1 MSKKED
7 LKRKKI
13 LVVDDSEMNRSI
25 LSDML
30 GDEYDILEAV
40 NGVEAIAVIKE
51 RESEI
56 ALMLLDI
63 VMPQMDGFEVLSV
76 MNKGN
81 WIGNIPVI
89 MISAETSSSLVRQ
102 AYDLGVTDYI
112 SRPFDGK
119 VVRRRVN
126 NTIMLY
132 TKQKILQGMV
142 AEQILEKEKSS
153 SLMVEILSN
162 IVEFRNGESGL
173 HVLHVRTI
181 TETLLKYL
189 AEKTDKYELNHTKI
203 AMISLASALHDI
215 GKISIDEKILNK
227 PGKLTDEEFK
237 IMKTHAAIGGDMLM
251 NISHRREEELVKV
264 AYEICRW
271 HHERYNGRGYP
282 DGLKGEEIPI
292 SAQVVAMAD
301 VYDALT
307 SERVYKPAFSHEKA
321 VEMIMNEEC
330 GVFNPLLLEC
340 LQEVKDYLKEE
351 LELKSIKDVAESE
364 VQSMTEELIAKGD
377 VSASDRT
384 LRLLEQE
391 RIKYQF
397 FASMSKE
404 IQFEYN
410 IDTDMVTLSEWGA
423 NYLGAKELIMHPFDD
438 EKMSDIL
445 DKEKMQEIRDKVRSA
460 SYMDP
465 VMSGVYRLHVNGE
478 DRWHRLTVRAMWE
491 GTEEDMHYIGAIGK
505 FVNVDE
511 DYKRMNSLEKE
522 AAHDTLTN
530 LFNHMNARKLI
541 EAILEERRDHTYSLI
556 LFDLDHFKDANDQYG
571 HLFGDNVLKHVAK
584 KLTDNLRRND
594 ITARVGGDEFMIFV
608 EHGGNYEAQVER
620 MFQIVTGEYENFKIG
635 VSMGVALVPKDGED
649 YESLFHAADQALYAS
664 KRGGRNQYKFY
675 DDMMEGTLSVLSPM
689 DGEEQT

>member
-1 MSKKED
+1 MSESLRK
-7 LKRKKI
+7 KKI

-25 LSDML
+25 LADML
-30 GDEYDILEAV
+30 GDDYEILEAT
-40 NGVEAIAVIKE
+40 NGVEAIAAIKE

-56 ALMLLDI
+56 TLMLLDI
-63 VMPQMDGFEVLSV
+63 VMPQMDGFEVLSI
-76 MNKGN
+76 MNKGG

-89 MISAETSSSLVRQ
+89 MISAETSSNLVNQ
-102 AYDLGVTDYI
+102 AYDMGVTDYI

-119 VVRRRVN
+119 IVRRRVN

-132 TKQKILQGMV
+132 TKQKMLQGMI

-153 SLMVEILSN
+153 SLMVDILSN

-181 TETLLKYL
+181 TETLLKHL
-189 AEKTDKYELNHTKI
+189 AEKTDQYDLNHTKI

-227 PGKLTDEEFK
+227 PGRLTDEEFV
-237 IMKTHAAIGGDMLM
+237 IMKTHSAIGGDMLM
-251 NISHRREEELVKV
+251 NVAHRRDEELVKV

-307 SERVYKPAFSHEKA
+307 SKRVYKPAFSHEKA
-321 VEMIMNEEC
+321 VEMIMNGEC

-340 LQEVKDYLKEE
+340 LQDVKEYLKEE
-351 LELKSIKDVAESE
+351 LENKTLKSVAEDE

-377 VSASDRT
+377 TIASDRT

-410 IDTDMVTLSEWGA
+410 VDTDMVTLSEWGA
-423 NYLGAKELIMHPFDD
+423 K
-438 EKMSDIL
+438 
-445 DKEKMQEIRDKVRSA
+445 
-460 SYMDP
+460 
-465 VMSGVYRLHVNGE
+465 
-478 DRWHRLTVRAMWE
+478 
-491 GTEEDMHYIGAIGK
+491 
-505 FVNVDE
+505 
-511 DYKRMNSLEKE
+511 
-522 AAHDTLTN
+522 
-530 LFNHMNARKLI
+530 
-541 EAILEERRDHTYSLI
+541 
-556 LFDLDHFKDANDQYG
+556 
-571 HLFGDNVLKHVAK
+571 
-584 KLTDNLRRND
+584 
-594 ITARVGGDEFMIFV
+594 
-608 EHGGNYEAQVER
+608 
-620 MFQIVTGEYENFKIG
+620 
-635 VSMGVALVPKDGED
+635 
-649 YESLFHAADQALYAS
+649 
-664 KRGGRNQYKFY
+664 
-675 DDMMEGTLSVLSPM
+675 
-689 DGEEQT
+689 

>member
-1 MSKKED
+1 MSEGLRK
-7 LKRKKI
+7 KKI

-25 LSDML
+25 LADML
-30 GDEYDILEAV
+30 GDDYEILEAT
-40 NGVEAIAVIKE
+40 NGVEAIAAIKE

-56 ALMLLDI
+56 TLMLLDI
-63 VMPQMDGFEVLSV
+63 VMPRMDGFEVLSI
-76 MNKGN
+76 MNKGG

-89 MISAETSSSLVRQ
+89 MISAETSSNLVNQ
-102 AYDLGVTDYI
+102 AYDMGVTDYI

-119 VVRRRVN
+119 IVRRRVN

-132 TKQKILQGMV
+132 TKQKMLQGMI

-153 SLMVEILSN
+153 SLMVDILSN

-181 TETLLKYL
+181 TETLLKHL
-189 AEKTDKYELNHTKI
+189 AEKTDQYDLNHTKI

-227 PGKLTDEEFK
+227 PGRLTDEEFV
-237 IMKTHAAIGGDMLM
+237 IMKTHSAIGGDMLM
-251 NISHRREEELVKV
+251 NVAHRRDEELVKV

-307 SERVYKPAFSHEKA
+307 SKRVYKPAFSHEKA
-321 VEMIMNEEC
+321 VEMIMNGEC

-340 LQEVKDYLKEE
+340 LQDVKEYLKEE
-351 LELKSIKDVAESE
+351 LENKTLKSVAEDE

-377 VSASDRT
+377 TIASDRT

-410 IDTDMVTLSEWGA
+410 VDTDMVTLSEWGA
-423 NYLGAKELIMHPFDD
+423 KYLGVDELVMHPFED
-438 EKMSDIL
+438 EKMAEIL
-445 DKEKMQEIRDKVRSA
+445 NVEKMHEIRRKVRA
-460 SYMDP
+460 TNYTNP
-465 VMSGVYRLHVNGE
+465 VVGGVYRLHVNGE
-478 DRWHRLTVRAMWE
+478 DRWHRMTVRAMWE
-491 GTEEDMHYIGAIGK
+491 GTEEKMHYTGAIGK
-505 FVNVDE
+505 FANVDE
-511 DYKRMNSLEKE
+511 DYKRMDSLEKE
-522 AAHDTLTN
+522 ASHDTLTG

-541 EAILEERRDHTYSLI
+541 EAVLAERRDHTYSLI

-571 HLFGDNVLKHVAK
+571 HLFGDNVLKHVAQ
-584 KLTDNLRRND
+584 KLTDNLRRED
-594 ITARVGGDEFMIFV
+594 IVARVGGDEFMIFL
-608 EHGGNYEAQVER
+608 EHGGNFEAQVKR
-620 MFQIVTGEYENFKIG
+620 IFQVVDGEYENFQIS
-635 VSMGVALVPKDGED
+635 VSMGVSLAPKDGED
-649 YESLFHAADQALYAS
+649 YETLFHAADQALYVS
-664 KRGGRNQYKFY
+664 KRGGRNQYRFY
-675 DDMMEGTLSVLSPM
+675 DNSMKGTLSVLSPM
-689 DGEEQT
+689 DGEE

>member
-1 MSKKED
+1 MNKKRE
-7 LKRKKI
+7 LNKKKI

-25 LSDML
+25 LADML
-30 GDEYDILEAV
+30 GDEYEILEAT

-76 MNKGN
+76 MNKGG
-81 WIGNIPVI
+81 WIGEIPVI

-132 TKQKILQGMV
+132 TKQKMLQGMI
-142 AEQILEKEKSS
+142 AEQIMEKEKNS

-181 TETLLKYL
+181 TETLLKHL
-189 AEKTDKYELNHTKI
+189 SEKTDRYNLNHTKI

-215 GKISIDEKILNK
+215 GKISIDDKILNK
-227 PGKLTDEEFK
+227 PGKLTNEEFE
-237 IMKTHAAIGGDMLM
+237 IMKTHAAIGGDMLK
-251 NISHRREEELVKV
+251 NLSHRREEELVKV

-307 SERVYKPAFSHEKA
+307 SERVYKPPFSHEKA
-321 VEMIMNEEC
+321 VEMIMNGEC
-330 GVFNPLLLEC
+330 GVFSPLLLEC
-340 LQEVKDYLKEE
+340 LQEIKDYLKDE
-351 LELKSIKDVAESE
+351 LELKSVKDVAESE
-364 VQSMTEELIAKGD
+364 VQSMADELIAKGGT
-377 VSASDRT
+377 SASDRT

-397 FASMSKE
+397 FASMSEE

-410 IDTDMVTLSEWGA
+410 ADTDIVTLSEWGA
-423 NYLGAKELIMHPFDD
+423 DCLGIKELIMHPFGD
-438 EKMSDIL
+438 ERMAEIL
-445 DKEKMQEIRDKVRSA
+445 EKEKMLEIRKKVRSTN
-460 SYMDP
+460 YTDP
-465 VMSGVYRLHVNGE
+465 VISAVYRLHVKGE
-478 DRWHRLTVRAMWE
+478 RRWHRLIVRSMWE
-491 GTEEDMHYIGAIGK
+491 GTEEDMHYTGAIGK

-530 LFNHMNARKLI
+530 LLNHRNARILI
-541 EAILEERRDHTYSLI
+541 ERILADRRENAYSLI

-571 HLFGDNVLKHVAK
+571 HLFGDEVLKHVAH
-584 KLTDNLRRND
+584 KLTENLRKDD
-594 ITARVGGDEFMIFV
+594 IIARVGGDEFMIFV
-608 EHGGNYEAQVER
+608 EHGGHYEAQIER
-620 MFQIVTGEYENFKIG
+620 MFQIVTGQYENFIIG

-664 KRGGRNQYKFY
+664 KRDGRNQYKFY
-675 DDMMEGTLSVLSPM
+675 DDTMEGTLSVLSPV
-689 DGEEQT
+689 DGEE

>member
-1 MSKKED
+1 MNKKRE
-7 LKRKKI
+7 LNKKKI

-25 LSDML
+25 LADML
-30 GDEYDILEAV
+30 GDEYEILEAT

-76 MNKGN
+76 MNKGG
-81 WIGNIPVI
+81 WIGDIPVI

-132 TKQKILQGMV
+132 TKQKMLQGMIT
-142 AEQILEKEKSS
+142 EQIMEKEKSS

-181 TETLLKYL
+181 TETLLKHL
-189 AEKTDKYELNHTKI
+189 SEKTDRYNLNHTKI

-227 PGKLTDEEFK
+227 PGKLTDEEFE
-237 IMKTHAAIGGDMLM
+237 IMKTHAAIGGDMLK

-307 SERVYKPAFSHEKA
+307 SERVYKPPFSHEKA
-321 VEMIMNEEC
+321 VEMIMNGEC
-330 GVFNPLLLEC
+330 GVFSPLLLEC
-340 LQEVKDYLKEE
+340 LQEMKDYLKDE
-351 LELKSIKDVAESE
+351 LVLKSIKDVAESE
-364 VQSMTEELIAKGD
+364 VQSMADELIAKGD
-377 VSASDRT
+377 TSASDRT

-397 FASMSKE
+397 FASMSEE

-410 IDTDMVTLSEWGA
+410 ADTDIVTLSEWGA
-423 NYLGAKELIMHPFDD
+423 DCLGIKELIMHPFED
-438 EKMSDIL
+438 ERMAEIL
-445 DKEKMQEIRDKVRSA
+445 EKEKMLEIRKKVRSTN
-460 SYMDP
+460 YTDP
-465 VMSGVYRLHVNGE
+465 VISAVYRLHVKGE
-478 DRWHRLTVRAMWE
+478 KRWHRLIVRSMWE
-491 GTEEDMHYIGAIGK
+491 GTEEDMHYTGAIGK

-530 LFNHMNARKLI
+530 LFNHRNARILI
-541 EAILEERRDHTYSLI
+541 ERILADRRENAYSLI

-571 HLFGDNVLKHVAK
+571 HLFGDEVLKHVAH
-584 KLTDNLRRND
+584 KLTDNLRKDD
-594 ITARVGGDEFMIFV
+594 IIARVGGDEFMIFV
-608 EHGGNYEAQVER
+608 EHGGHYEAQIER
-620 MFQIVTGEYENFKIG
+620 MFQIVTGQYENFIIG

-664 KRGGRNQYKFY
+664 KRDGRNQYKFY
-675 DDMMEGTLSVLSPM
+675 DDTMEGTLSVLSPV
-689 DGEEQT
+689 DGEE

>member
-1 MSKKED
+1 MSEGLRK
-7 LKRKKI
+7 KKI

-25 LSDML
+25 LADML
-30 GDEYDILEAV
+30 GDDYEILEAT
-40 NGVEAIAVIKE
+40 NGVEAIAAIKE

-56 ALMLLDI
+56 TLMLLDI
-63 VMPQMDGFEVLSV
+63 VMPQMDGFEVLSI
-76 MNKGN
+76 MNKGG

-89 MISAETSSSLVRQ
+89 MISAETSSNLVNQ
-102 AYDLGVTDYI
+102 AYDMGVTDYI

-119 VVRRRVN
+119 IVRRRVN

-132 TKQKILQGMV
+132 TKQKMLQGMI

-153 SLMVEILSN
+153 SLMVDILSN

-181 TETLLKYL
+181 TETLLKHL
-189 AEKTDKYELNHTKI
+189 AEKTDQYDLNHTKI

-227 PGKLTDEEFK
+227 PGRLTDEEFV
-237 IMKTHAAIGGDMLM
+237 IMKTHSAIGGDMLM
-251 NISHRREEELVKV
+251 NVAHRRDEELVKV

-307 SERVYKPAFSHEKA
+307 SKRVYKPAFSHEKA
-321 VEMIMNEEC
+321 VEMIMNGEC

-340 LQEVKDYLKEE
+340 LQDVKEYLKEE
-351 LELKSIKDVAESE
+351 LENKTLKSVAEDE

-377 VSASDRT
+377 TIASDRT

-410 IDTDMVTLSEWGA
+410 VDTDMVTLSEWGA
-423 NYLGAKELIMHPFDD
+423 KYLGVDELVMHPFED
-438 EKMSDIL
+438 EKMAEIL
-445 DKEKMQEIRDKVRSA
+445 NVEKMHEIRRKVRA
-460 SYMDP
+460 TNYTNP
-465 VMSGVYRLHVNGE
+465 VVGGVYRLHVNGE
-478 DRWHRLTVRAMWE
+478 DRWHRMTVRAMWE
-491 GTEEDMHYIGAIGK
+491 GTEKKMHYTGAIGK
-505 FVNVDE
+505 FANVDE
-511 DYKRMNSLEKE
+511 DYKRMDSLEKE
-522 AAHDTLTN
+522 ASHDTLTG

-541 EAILEERRDHTYSLI
+541 EAVLAERRDHTYSLI

-571 HLFGDNVLKHVAK
+571 HLFGDNVLKHVAQ
-584 KLTDNLRRND
+584 KLTDNLRRED
-594 ITARVGGDEFMIFV
+594 ILARVGGDEFMIFL
-608 EHGGNYEAQVER
+608 EHGGNFEAQVKR
-620 MFQIVTGEYENFKIG
+620 IFQVVDGEYENFQIS
-635 VSMGVALVPKDGED
+635 VSMGVSLAPKDGED
-649 YESLFHAADQALYAS
+649 YETLFHAADQALYVS
-664 KRGGRNQYKFY
+664 KRGGRNQYRFY
-675 DDMMEGTLSVLSPM
+675 DNSMKGTLSVLSPM
-689 DGEEQT
+689 DGEE

>member
-1 MSKKED
+1 MNKKRE
-7 LKRKKI
+7 LNKKKI

-25 LSDML
+25 LADML
-30 GDEYDILEAV
+30 GDEYEILEAT

-76 MNKGN
+76 MNKGG
-81 WIGNIPVI
+81 WIGEIPVI

-132 TKQKILQGMV
+132 TKQKMLQGMI
-142 AEQILEKEKSS
+142 AEQIMEKEKNS

-181 TETLLKYL
+181 TETLLKHL
-189 AEKTDKYELNHTKI
+189 SEKTDRYNLNHTKI

-215 GKISIDEKILNK
+215 GKISIDDKILNK
-227 PGKLTDEEFK
+227 PGKLTNEEFE
-237 IMKTHAAIGGDMLM
+237 IMKTHAAIGGDMLK
-251 NISHRREEELVKV
+251 NLSHRREEELVKV

-307 SERVYKPAFSHEKA
+307 SERVYKPPFSHEKA
-321 VEMIMNEEC
+321 VEMIMNGEC
-330 GVFNPLLLEC
+330 GVFSPLLLEC
-340 LQEVKDYLKEE
+340 LQEIKDYLKDE
-351 LELKSIKDVAESE
+351 LELKSVKDVAESE
-364 VQSMTEELIAKGD
+364 VQSMADELIAKGGT
-377 VSASDRT
+377 SASDRT

-397 FASMSKE
+397 FASMSEE

-410 IDTDMVTLSEWGA
+410 ADTDIVTLSEWGA
-423 NYLGAKELIMHPFDD
+423 DCLGIKELIMHPFGD
-438 EKMSDIL
+438 ERMAEIL
-445 DKEKMQEIRDKVRSA
+445 EKEKMLEIRKKVRSTN
-460 SYMDP
+460 YTDP
-465 VMSGVYRLHVNGE
+465 VISAVYRLHVKGE
-478 DRWHRLTVRAMWE
+478 KRWHRLIVRSMWE
-491 GTEEDMHYIGAIGK
+491 GTEEDMHYTGAIGK

-530 LFNHMNARKLI
+530 LLNHRNARILI
-541 EAILEERRDHTYSLI
+541 ERILADRRENAYSLI

-571 HLFGDNVLKHVAK
+571 HLFGDEVLKHVAH
-584 KLTDNLRRND
+584 KLTENLRKDD
-594 ITARVGGDEFMIFV
+594 IIARVGGDEFMVFV
-608 EHGGNYEAQVER
+608 EHGGHYEAQIER
-620 MFQIVTGEYENFKIG
+620 MFQIVTGQYENFIIG

-664 KRGGRNQYKFY
+664 KRDGRNQYKFY
-675 DDMMEGTLSVLSPM
+675 DDTMEGTLSVLSPV
-689 DGEEQT
+689 DGEE

>member
-132 TKQKILQGMV
+132 TKQKMLQGMV

-237 IMKTHAAIGGDMLM
+237 IMKTHAAIGGDMLK

-264 AYEICRW
+264 A
-271 HHERYNGRGYP
+271 
-282 DGLKGEEIPI
+282 
-292 SAQVVAMAD
+292 
-301 VYDALT
+301 
-307 SERVYKPAFSHEKA
+307 
-321 VEMIMNEEC
+321 
-330 GVFNPLLLEC
+330 
-340 LQEVKDYLKEE
+340 
-351 LELKSIKDVAESE
+351 
-364 VQSMTEELIAKGD
+364 
-377 VSASDRT
+377 
-384 LRLLEQE
+384 
-391 RIKYQF
+391 
-397 FASMSKE
+397 
-404 IQFEYN
+404 
-410 IDTDMVTLSEWGA
+410 
-423 NYLGAKELIMHPFDD
+423 
-438 EKMSDIL
+438 
-445 DKEKMQEIRDKVRSA
+445 
-460 SYMDP
+460 
-465 VMSGVYRLHVNGE
+465 
-478 DRWHRLTVRAMWE
+478 
-491 GTEEDMHYIGAIGK
+491 
-505 FVNVDE
+505 
-511 DYKRMNSLEKE
+511 
-522 AAHDTLTN
+522 
-530 LFNHMNARKLI
+530 
-541 EAILEERRDHTYSLI
+541 
-556 LFDLDHFKDANDQYG
+556 
-571 HLFGDNVLKHVAK
+571 
-584 KLTDNLRRND
+584 
-594 ITARVGGDEFMIFV
+594 
-608 EHGGNYEAQVER
+608 
-620 MFQIVTGEYENFKIG
+620 
-635 VSMGVALVPKDGED
+635 
-649 YESLFHAADQALYAS
+649 
-664 KRGGRNQYKFY
+664 
-675 DDMMEGTLSVLSPM
+675 
-689 DGEEQT
+689 

>member
-132 TKQKILQGMV
+132 TKQKMLQGMV

-237 IMKTHAAIGGDMLM
+237 IMKTHAAIGGDMLK

-321 VEMIMNEEC
+321 V
-330 GVFNPLLLEC
+330 
-340 LQEVKDYLKEE
+340 DR
-351 LELKSIKDVAESE
+351 KSV
-364 VQSMTEELIAKGD
+364 V
-377 VSASDRT
+377 
-384 LRLLEQE
+384 
-391 RIKYQF
+391 
-397 FASMSKE
+397 
-404 IQFEYN
+404 
-410 IDTDMVTLSEWGA
+410 
-423 NYLGAKELIMHPFDD
+423 
-438 EKMSDIL
+438 
-445 DKEKMQEIRDKVRSA
+445 
-460 SYMDP
+460 
-465 VMSGVYRLHVNGE
+465 
-478 DRWHRLTVRAMWE
+478 
-491 GTEEDMHYIGAIGK
+491 
-505 FVNVDE
+505 
-511 DYKRMNSLEKE
+511 
-522 AAHDTLTN
+522 
-530 LFNHMNARKLI
+530 
-541 EAILEERRDHTYSLI
+541 
-556 LFDLDHFKDANDQYG
+556 
-571 HLFGDNVLKHVAK
+571 
-584 KLTDNLRRND
+584 
-594 ITARVGGDEFMIFV
+594 
-608 EHGGNYEAQVER
+608 
-620 MFQIVTGEYENFKIG
+620 
-635 VSMGVALVPKDGED
+635 
-649 YESLFHAADQALYAS
+649 
-664 KRGGRNQYKFY
+664 
-675 DDMMEGTLSVLSPM
+675 
-689 DGEEQT
+689 

>member
-1 MSKKED
+1 MSNKED

-25 LSDML
+25 LADML
-30 GDEYDILEAV
+30 GDEYDILEAT
-40 NGVEAIAVIKE
+40 NGIEAIAVIKE

-76 MNKGN
+76 MNKGG
-81 WIGNIPVI
+81 WIGNLPVI
-89 MISAETSSSLVRQ
+89 MISAETSSNLVRQ

-132 TKQKILQGMV
+132 TKQKMLQGMV

-181 TETLLKYL
+181 TETLLKHL
-189 AEKTDKYELNHTKI
+189 AAKTIKYDLNHTKI

-227 PGKLTDEEFK
+227 PGKLTDEEFE
-237 IMKTHAAIGGDMLM
+237 IMKTHAAIGGDMLK

-321 VEMIMNEEC
+321 VEMIMNGEC

-340 LQEVKDYLKEE
+340 LQDVKDYLKEE
-351 LELKSIKDVAESE
+351 LGLKSNNDVAASE

-423 NYLGAKELIMHPFDD
+423 DYLGIRELIMHPFEDGKVT
-438 EKMSDIL
+438 EIL
-445 DKEKMQEIRDKVRSA
+445 EKEKMQEIRDKVRST
-460 SYMDP
+460 SYTDP
-465 VMSGVYRLHVNGE
+465 VVSGVYRLHVNGE
-478 DRWHRLTVRAMWE
+478 DRWHRLTVRTMWE

-505 FVNVDE
+505 FANVDE

-530 LFNHMNARKLI
+530 LLNHMNARKII
-541 EAILEERRDHTYSLI
+541 ESILAERRDHTYSLI

-584 KLTDNLRRND
+584 KLTDNLRRSD
-594 ITARVGGDEFMIFV
+594 IIARVGGDEFMIFV
-608 EHGGNYEAQVER
+608 EYNGNYEAQAKR
-620 MFQIVTGEYENFKIG
+620 MFQIVIGEYENFKIG

-664 KRGGRNQYKFY
+664 KRDGRNQYKFY
-675 DDMMEGTLSVLSPM
+675 DDTMKGTLSVLSPM
-689 DGEEQT
+689 DGEE

>member
-1 MSKKED
+1 MNKKRE
-7 LKRKKI
+7 LNKKKI

-25 LSDML
+25 LADML
-30 GDEYDILEAV
+30 GDEYEILEAT

-76 MNKGN
+76 MNKGG
-81 WIGNIPVI
+81 WIGEIPVI

-119 VVRRRVN
+119 VVRQRVN

-132 TKQKILQGMV
+132 TKQKMLQGMI
-142 AEQILEKEKSS
+142 AEQIMEKEKNS

-181 TETLLKYL
+181 TETLLKHL
-189 AEKTDKYELNHTKI
+189 SEKTDRYNLNHTKI

-215 GKISIDEKILNK
+215 GKISIDDKILNK
-227 PGKLTDEEFK
+227 PGKLTNEEFE
-237 IMKTHAAIGGDMLM
+237 IMKTHAAIGGDMLK
-251 NISHRREEELVKV
+251 NLSHRREEELVKV

-307 SERVYKPAFSHEKA
+307 SERVYKPPFSHEKA
-321 VEMIMNEEC
+321 VEMIMNGEC
-330 GVFNPLLLEC
+330 GVFSPLLLEC
-340 LQEVKDYLKEE
+340 LQEIKDYLKDE
-351 LELKSIKDVAESE
+351 LELKSVKDVAESE
-364 VQSMTEELIAKGD
+364 VQSMADELIAKGGT
-377 VSASDRT
+377 SASDRT

-397 FASMSKE
+397 FASMSEE

-410 IDTDMVTLSEWGA
+410 ADTDIVTLSEWGA
-423 NYLGAKELIMHPFDD
+423 DCLGIKELIMHPFGD
-438 EKMSDIL
+438 ERMAEIL
-445 DKEKMQEIRDKVRSA
+445 EKEKMLEIRKKVRSTN
-460 SYMDP
+460 YTDP
-465 VMSGVYRLHVNGE
+465 VISAVYRLHVKGE
-478 DRWHRLTVRAMWE
+478 RRWHRLIVRSMWE
-491 GTEEDMHYIGAIGK
+491 GTEEDMHYTGAIGK

-530 LFNHMNARKLI
+530 LLNHRNARILI
-541 EAILEERRDHTYSLI
+541 ERILADRRENAYSLI

-571 HLFGDNVLKHVAK
+571 HLFGDEVLKHVAH
-584 KLTDNLRRND
+584 KLTENLRKDD
-594 ITARVGGDEFMIFV
+594 IIARVGGDEFMIFV
-608 EHGGNYEAQVER
+608 EHGGHYEAQIER
-620 MFQIVTGEYENFKIG
+620 MFQIVTGQYENFIIG

-664 KRGGRNQYKFY
+664 KRDGRNQYKFY
-675 DDMMEGTLSVLSPM
+675 DDTMEGTLSVLSPV
-689 DGEEQT
+689 DGEE

>member
-1 MSKKED
+1 MSKKRD
-7 LKRKKI
+7 LNRKKI

-25 LSDML
+25 LADML
-30 GDEYDILEAV
+30 GDEYEILEAT
-40 NGVEAIAVIKE
+40 NGIEAIAVIKE

-56 ALMLLDI
+56 TLMLLDI

-76 MNKGN
+76 MNKGG

-89 MISAETSSSLVRQ
+89 MISAETSSNLVRQ

-132 TKQKILQGMV
+132 TKQKMLQGMI
-142 AEQILEKEKSS
+142 AEQIMEKEKSS

-189 AEKTDKYELNHTKI
+189 SEKTDQYDLNHTKI

-227 PGKLTDEEFK
+227 PGKLTDEEFE
-237 IMKTHAAIGGDMLM
+237 IMKTHAAVGGDMLK
-251 NISHRREEELVKV
+251 NISHRSEEELVKV

-292 SAQVVAMAD
+292 SAQVVALAD

-307 SERVYKPAFSHEKA
+307 SERVYKPPFSHEKA
-321 VEMIMNEEC
+321 VHMIMNGEC

-340 LQEVKDYLKEE
+340 LQEIKDYLKDE
-351 LELKSIKDVAESE
+351 LELKSVKDVAGSE
-364 VQSMTEELIAKGD
+364 VQSMAEELIAKGD

-410 IDTDMVTLSEWGA
+410 ADTDIVTLSKWGA
-423 NYLGAKELIMHPFDD
+423 DYLGIKELIMHPLED
-438 EKMSDIL
+438 EKSAEIL
-445 DKEKMQEIRDKVRSA
+445 KKEKKQEIRKKVRST
-460 SYMDP
+460 SYKEP
-465 VMSGVYRLHVNGE
+465 VIRALYRLRVKGE
-478 DRWHRLTVRAMWE
+478 ERWHRLMVRSMWE
-491 GTEEDMHYIGAIGK
+491 GTEEDMHYSGAIGK

-511 DYKRMNSLEKE
+511 DYKRMDSLEKE
-522 AAHDTLTN
+522 AAQDTLTN
-530 LFNHMNARKLI
+530 LFNHRNARKLI
-541 EAILEERRDHTYSLI
+541 ERILAERREYTYSLI

-571 HLFGDNVLKHVAK
+571 HLFGDEVLKYVAR
-584 KLTDNLRRND
+584 KLTDNLRKDD
-594 ITARVGGDEFMIFV
+594 IIARVGGDEFMIFV
-608 EHGGNYEAQVER
+608 EHGGHYEAQIER
-620 MFQIVTGEYENFKIG
+620 MFRLVTGQYENFKIG

-664 KRGGRNQYKFY
+664 KREGRNQYKFY
-675 DDMMEGTLSVLSPM
+675 DDTMEGTLSVLSPV
-689 DGEEQT
+689 DGEE

>member
-1 MSKKED
+1 MSKKRD
-7 LKRKKI
+7 LNRKKI

-25 LSDML
+25 LADML
-30 GDEYDILEAV
+30 GDEYEILEAT
-40 NGVEAIAVIKE
+40 NGIEAIAVIKE

-56 ALMLLDI
+56 TLMLLDI

-76 MNKGN
+76 MNKGG

-89 MISAETSSSLVRQ
+89 MISAETSSNLVRQ

-132 TKQKILQGMV
+132 TKQKMLQGMI
-142 AEQILEKEKSS
+142 AEQIMEKEKSS

-189 AEKTDKYELNHTKI
+189 SEKTDQYDLNHTKI

-227 PGKLTDEEFK
+227 PGKLTDEEFE
-237 IMKTHAAIGGDMLM
+237 IMKTHAAVGGDMLK
-251 NISHRREEELVKV
+251 NISHRSEEELVKV

-292 SAQVVAMAD
+292 SAQVVALAD

-307 SERVYKPAFSHEKA
+307 SERVYKPPFSHEKA
-321 VEMIMNEEC
+321 VHMIMNGEC

-340 LQEVKDYLKEE
+340 LQEIKDYLKDE
-351 LELKSIKDVAESE
+351 LELKSVKDVAGSE
-364 VQSMTEELIAKGD
+364 VQSMAEELIAKGD

-410 IDTDMVTLSEWGA
+410 ADTDIVTLSEWGA
-423 NYLGAKELIMHPFDD
+423 DYLGIKELIMHPLED
-438 EKMSDIL
+438 ERSAEIL
-445 DKEKMQEIRDKVRSA
+445 KKEKKQEIRKKVRST
-460 SYMDP
+460 SYKEP
-465 VMSGVYRLHVNGE
+465 VISALYRLRVKGE
-478 DRWHRLTVRAMWE
+478 ERWHRLMVRSMWE
-491 GTEEDMHYIGAIGK
+491 GTEEDMHYSGAIGK

-511 DYKRMNSLEKE
+511 DYKRMDSLEKE
-522 AAHDTLTN
+522 AAQDTLTN
-530 LFNHMNARKLI
+530 LFNHRNARKLI
-541 EAILEERRDHTYSLI
+541 ERILAERREYTYSLI

-571 HLFGDNVLKHVAK
+571 HLFGDEVLKYVAR
-584 KLTDNLRRND
+584 KLTDNLRKDD
-594 ITARVGGDEFMIFV
+594 IIARVGGDEFMIFV
-608 EHGGNYEAQVER
+608 EHGGHYEAQIER
-620 MFQIVTGEYENFKIG
+620 MFRLVTGQYENFKIG

-664 KRGGRNQYKFY
+664 KREGRNQYKFY
-675 DDMMEGTLSVLSPM
+675 DDTMEGTLSVLSPV
-689 DGEEQT
+689 DGEE